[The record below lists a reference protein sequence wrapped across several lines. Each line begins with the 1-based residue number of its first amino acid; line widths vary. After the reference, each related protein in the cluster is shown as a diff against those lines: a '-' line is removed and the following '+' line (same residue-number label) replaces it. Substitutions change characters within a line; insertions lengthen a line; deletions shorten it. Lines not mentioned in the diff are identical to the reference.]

1 MDSIDYYNKYAA
13 KVFEETVNQNMW
25 GIMKKF
31 LDLLKEG
38 DTILDLGCG
47 SGRDSLTFY
56 EQGYDVTLLDASE
69 EMCKLAEI
77 HTGLEVLQ
85 MTIEQ
90 MDFDNVFDGIW
101 ACASL
106 LHIPKKELSHIL
118 TKIARALND
127 KGVLYMSF
135 KPGSF
140 EGFRGERYFSDF
152 TPESMTELLRD
163 HGRFDI
169 VKLWE
174 TEDVRS
180 GHSDE
185 KWLNILVRK
194 SQYSI

>member
-1 MDSIDYYNKYAA
+1 LDSIDYYNKYAA
-13 KVFEETVNQNMW
+13 KEFEETVNQDMS
-25 GIMKKF
+25 GIMKEF

-47 SGRDSLTFY
+47 SGRDSLSFY
-56 EQGYDVTLLDASE
+56 ELGYDVTPLDASE

-85 MTIEQ
+85 MTFEQ
-90 MDFDNVFDGIW
+90 IDFDNVFDGIW

-106 LHIPKKELSHIL
+106 LHTPKKELSDIL

-127 KGVLYMSF
+127 KGILYMSF
-135 KPGSF
+135 KLGDF
-140 EGFRGERYFSDF
+140 EGFRGKRYFCDL
-152 TPESMTELLRD
+152 TADSMTELLRD
-163 HGRFDI
+163 NGRFEI

-180 GHSDE
+180 GHSDV
-185 KWLNILVRK
+185 KWLNVLVRK
-194 SQYSI
+194 R

>member
-13 KVFEETVNQNMW
+13 KEFEETVNQDMS
-25 GIMKKF
+25 GIMKEF

-47 SGRDSLTFY
+47 SGRDSLTLY
-56 EQGYDVTLLDASE
+56 ELGYDVTPLDASE

-85 MTIEQ
+85 MTFEQ
-90 MDFDNVFDGIW
+90 IDFDNVFDGIW

-106 LHIPKKELSHIL
+106 LHTPKKELSDIL

-127 KGVLYMSF
+127 KGILYMSF
-135 KPGSF
+135 KLGDF
-140 EGFRGERYFSDF
+140 EGFRGKRYFCDL
-152 TPESMTELLRD
+152 TADSMTELLRD
-163 HGRFDI
+163 NGRFEI

-180 GHSDE
+180 GHSDV
-185 KWLNILVRK
+185 KWLNILLRK
-194 SQYSI
+194 Q

>member
-13 KVFEETVNQNMW
+13 KEFEETVNQDMS
-25 GIMKKF
+25 GSMKEF

-47 SGRDSLTFY
+47 SGRDSLSFY
-56 EQGYDVTLLDASE
+56 ELGYDVTPLDASE

-85 MTIEQ
+85 MTFEQ
-90 MDFDNVFDGIW
+90 IDFDNVFDGIW

-106 LHIPKKELSHIL
+106 LHTPKKELSDIL

-127 KGVLYMSF
+127 KGILYMSF
-135 KPGSF
+135 KLGDF
-140 EGFRGERYFSDF
+140 EGFRGKRYFCDL
-152 TPESMTELLRD
+152 TADSMTELLRD
-163 HGRFDI
+163 NGRFEI

-180 GHSDE
+180 GHSDV
-185 KWLNILVRK
+185 KWLNVLVRK
-194 SQYSI
+194 Q

>member
-13 KVFEETVNQNMW
+13 KEFEETVNQDMSE
-25 GIMKKF
+25 IIKEF
-31 LDLLKEG
+31 LNLLNEG

-56 EQGYDVTLLDASE
+56 ELGYDVTPLDASV

-77 HTGLEVLQ
+77 HTDLDVLQ
-85 MTIEQ
+85 MTYEQ

-106 LHIPKKELSHIL
+106 LHTPKKELTGIL

-127 KGVLYMSF
+127 KGILYMSF
-135 KPGSF
+135 KLGDF

-152 TPESMTELLRD
+152 TADSISDMLREN
-163 HGRFDI
+163 GRFEI

-174 TEDVRS
+174 TEDIRS
-180 GHSDE
+180 GHSDVR
-185 KWLNILVRK
+185 WLNVLVRK
-194 SQYSI
+194 K

>member
-13 KVFEETVNQNMW
+13 KEFEETVNQDMS
-25 GIMKKF
+25 GIMKEF
-31 LDLLKEG
+31 LDLLEEG

-47 SGRDSLTFY
+47 SGRDSLSFY
-56 EQGYDVTLLDASE
+56 DLGYDVTPLDASE

-85 MTIEQ
+85 MTFEE

-106 LHIPKKELSHIL
+106 LHSPKKELSDIL

-127 KGVLYMSF
+127 KGILYMSYKF
-135 KPGSF
+135 GDF
-140 EGFRGERYFSDF
+140 EGFRGERYFCDF
-152 TPESMTELLRD
+152 TADSITELLRNN
-163 HGRFDI
+163 GRFEI

-174 TEDVRS
+174 TEDVCS
-180 GHSDE
+180 GHSDVR
-185 KWLNILVRK
+185 WLNVLARK
-194 SQYSI
+194 Q